1 MQEWG
6 FELPIGNIS
15 DRAMIKY
22 IDFLLATASGK
33 AVGERFPGKLAALFE
48 KTKLSAYA
56 LAAMVESAIL
66 SEVKN
71 SKTLFFIW
79 EKDLITLFF
88 NMN

>member
-6 FELPIGNIS
+6 FEFLIGNIS

-22 IDFLLATASGK
+22 IDFLLATTSGK
-33 AVGERFPGKLAALFE
+33 AVAERFPGKLAAPFE
-48 KTKLSAYA
+48 KTKLLYAYA

-71 SKTLFFIW
+71 SKPFSLFG
-79 EKDLITLFF
+79 KKT
-88 NMN
+88 

>member
-6 FELPIGNIS
+6 FELPTGNIS
-15 DRAMIKY
+15 DRSMIKY
-22 IDFLLATASGK
+22 TDFLLATASGK

-56 LAAMVESAIL
+56 LAAMVESVVV

-71 SKTLFFIW
+71 SKPFSLFG
-79 EKDLITLFF
+79 KKT
-88 NMN
+88 